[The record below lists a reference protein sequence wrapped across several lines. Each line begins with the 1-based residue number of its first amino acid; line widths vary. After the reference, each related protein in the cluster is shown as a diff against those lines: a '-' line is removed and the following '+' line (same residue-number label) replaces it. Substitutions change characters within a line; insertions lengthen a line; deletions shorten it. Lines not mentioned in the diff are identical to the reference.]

1 MDKLEIEKEYSY
13 EFKLLA
19 VTAFGKSESSIKYTA
34 PEEYEMF
41 EYWININ
48 PQPGP
53 NYIPKFI
60 DDINKREMLV
70 WILKK

>member
-1 MDKLEIEKEYSY
+1 MEDIEKDYPY

-19 VTAFGKSESSIKYTA
+19 VTAFGKSESSIKYTS
-34 PEEYEMF
+34 PEEFEMF

-53 NYIPKFI
+53 NYIPKFV
-60 DDINKREMLV
+60 DDANGDE
-70 WILKK
+70 ILTWVLKN